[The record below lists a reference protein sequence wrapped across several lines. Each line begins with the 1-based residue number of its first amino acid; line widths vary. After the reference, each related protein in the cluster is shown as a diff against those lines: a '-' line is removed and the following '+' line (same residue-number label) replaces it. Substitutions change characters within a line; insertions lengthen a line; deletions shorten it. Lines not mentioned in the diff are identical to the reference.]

1 MRLVSQSV
9 GLCHQR
15 QNRCVIIVNST
26 TRVCT
31 NEILFTAEDE
41 IIINTLTLI
50 TYCGISVYLYKDLP
64 SIYSTQ
70 TMLRFDGQFIFIQII
85 KTNILEK

>member
-15 QNRCVIIVNST
+15 QNRCVIIINST
-26 TRVCT
+26 TRVGT

-41 IIINTLTLI
+41 IIINALTLI
-50 TYCGISVYLYKDLP
+50 TYYGISVYLYKDLP